1 MGLFDIFKRRN
12 NAEINTQ
19 DKSEK
24 SDKVEFKKLD
34 KVKRD
39 QYVLDKCEL
48 ILENH
53 KQMDEAKLE
62 YESVTSYLVDIQEI
76 EAIPKEQ
83 REAINGIAEKIDE
96 LMVQRK
102 EYHDISEKLT
112 NNQFNRIRMHENE
125 FPKAIDRLKANESY
139 QSTIKRDIHHLEGE
153 MGMLNYQSTSLED
166 EQEMLK
172 KGAVTVPVILVI
184 LSMVIYFIQPYII
197 INLQIVYF
205 VLIFLAA
212 LAGVYIFL
220 KMQDNTN
227 EIKRINN
234 NLNYAIVLLN
244 RTKIKYVN
252 ETNAVEYAYEKYGV
266 NSAYELN
273 YLWTE
278 YVKAKEERERLL
290 RSTDDLDYYIN
301 RLIHELCKF
310 NVKDA
315 DVWVNQTKAL
325 LDDREMV
332 EVRHNLNVRRQKL
345 RNRIE
350 FCSNE
355 MTRIKNE
362 VINLAKTNPEY
373 AEEVLEIVSSI
384 DSLGGI

>member
-153 MGMLNYQSTSLED
+153 KGMLNYQSTSLED
-166 EQEMLK
+166 EQEKLK

-220 KMQDNTN
+220 
-227 EIKRINN
+227 
-234 NLNYAIVLLN
+234 
-244 RTKIKYVN
+244 
-252 ETNAVEYAYEKYGV
+252 
-266 NSAYELN
+266 
-273 YLWTE
+273 
-278 YVKAKEERERLL
+278 
-290 RSTDDLDYYIN
+290 
-301 RLIHELCKF
+301 
-310 NVKDA
+310 
-315 DVWVNQTKAL
+315 
-325 LDDREMV
+325 
-332 EVRHNLNVRRQKL
+332 
-345 RNRIE
+345 
-350 FCSNE
+350 
-355 MTRIKNE
+355 
-362 VINLAKTNPEY
+362 
-373 AEEVLEIVSSI
+373 
-384 DSLGGI
+384 

>member
-153 MGMLNYQSTSLED
+153 KGMLNYQSTSLED
-166 EQEMLK
+166 EQEKLK

-301 RLIHELCKF
+301 RLIYELCKF

>member
-139 QSTIKRDIHHLEGE
+139 QSTIKRDIHHL
-153 MGMLNYQSTSLED
+153 
-166 EQEMLK
+166 
-172 KGAVTVPVILVI
+172 
-184 LSMVIYFIQPYII
+184 
-197 INLQIVYF
+197 
-205 VLIFLAA
+205 
-212 LAGVYIFL
+212 
-220 KMQDNTN
+220 
-227 EIKRINN
+227 
-234 NLNYAIVLLN
+234 
-244 RTKIKYVN
+244 
-252 ETNAVEYAYEKYGV
+252 
-266 NSAYELN
+266 
-273 YLWTE
+273 
-278 YVKAKEERERLL
+278 
-290 RSTDDLDYYIN
+290 
-301 RLIHELCKF
+301 
-310 NVKDA
+310 
-315 DVWVNQTKAL
+315 
-325 LDDREMV
+325 
-332 EVRHNLNVRRQKL
+332 
-345 RNRIE
+345 
-350 FCSNE
+350 
-355 MTRIKNE
+355 
-362 VINLAKTNPEY
+362 
-373 AEEVLEIVSSI
+373 
-384 DSLGGI
+384 

>member
-153 MGMLNYQSTSLED
+153 KGMLNYQSTSLED
-166 EQEMLK
+166 EQEKLK

>member
-1 MGLFDIFKRRN
+1 
-12 NAEINTQ
+12 
-19 DKSEK
+19 
-24 SDKVEFKKLD
+24 
-34 KVKRD
+34 
-39 QYVLDKCEL
+39 
-48 ILENH
+48 
-53 KQMDEAKLE
+53 
-62 YESVTSYLVDIQEI
+62 
-76 EAIPKEQ
+76 
-83 REAINGIAEKIDE
+83 
-96 LMVQRK
+96 
-102 EYHDISEKLT
+102 
-112 NNQFNRIRMHENE
+112 
-125 FPKAIDRLKANESY
+125 
-139 QSTIKRDIHHLEGE
+139 
-153 MGMLNYQSTSLED
+153 MLNYQSTSLED
-166 EQEMLK
+166 EQEKLK

>member
-153 MGMLNYQSTSLED
+153 KGMLNYQSTSLED
-166 EQEMLK
+166 EQEKLK

-212 LAGVYIFL
+212 LSGVYIFL

-350 FCSNE
+350 FCSIE

>member
-153 MGMLNYQSTSLED
+153 KGMLNYQSTSLED
-166 EQEMLK
+166 EQEKLK

-197 INLQIVYF
+197 INLHIVYF